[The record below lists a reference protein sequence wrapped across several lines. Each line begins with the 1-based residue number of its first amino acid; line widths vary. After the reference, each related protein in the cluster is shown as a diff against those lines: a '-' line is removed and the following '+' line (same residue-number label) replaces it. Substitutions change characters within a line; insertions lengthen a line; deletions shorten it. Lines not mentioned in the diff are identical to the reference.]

1 MTEYRRDIN
10 GSGCCK
16 NWKNGIRTINGQYP
30 DDNREFNVEAG
41 DGIIVTPATA
51 GIRITN
57 STDPGAIQAGSN
69 IETAISGDK
78 LIISLAQNIAV
89 GNLNV
94 AGDIIQQG
102 SSYETHMEKVYTT
115 NDYITM
121 REGAVSGLSQGQ
133 YAGFEVEKYDGTNN
147 GRLVIDNQ
155 GTARVGDVGDEQPL
169 LTREESADLANGELL
184 QWNAADQK
192 AVGVPMD
199 SAPTANS
206 TNPVTSG
213 GVKSALNDTVTLTT
227 QQIITANKIF
237 DNAQCIVR
245 SGNYPVF
252 TLQDVNSY
260 IGDNTIG
267 EFGALRG
274 IDSNENRMA
283 EVRFYK
289 NYNTTQGEI
298 VVAGLRAYK
307 PSNLADSAIL
317 NVINANNGEKYM
329 NGPNRITSLSQVQ
342 GNTTYNND
350 VVTIGTLKA
359 LGLIR

>member
-1 MTEYRRDIN
+1 MTEYRRDID

-41 DGIIVTPATA
+41 DGIIITPATA

-69 IETAISGDK
+69 IETTISGDK

-102 SSYETHMEKVYTT
+102 SSYDTHMEKVYTT

-213 GVKSALNDTVTLTT
+213 GVKSALDNKLNVNDVTSIKSTWTPHTNVNLNNQSKIYRYGRLITINAYFSITTSTSSGTVLLAMPDDDMPDDNNNLAFIIINGDTSTIYPAGIGYGRNGIFSDTTLPV
-227 QQIITANKIF
+227 AN
-237 DNAQCIVR
+237 
-245 SGNYPVF
+245 NYRI
-252 TLQDVNSY
+252 NISY
-260 IGDNTIG
+260 IAKT
-267 EFGALRG
+267 
-274 IDSNENRMA
+274 
-283 EVRFYK
+283 
-289 NYNTTQGEI
+289 
-298 VVAGLRAYK
+298 
-307 PSNLADSAIL
+307 
-317 NVINANNGEKYM
+317 
-329 NGPNRITSLSQVQ
+329 
-342 GNTTYNND
+342 
-350 VVTIGTLKA
+350 
-359 LGLIR
+359 